1 MWSLKTVLFYFLS
14 VSFCLDAVVDVSAVV
29 VVVAVA
35 SHAADFA
42 SPSCRKRIFS
52 GDRKER
58 KKKFWQAP
66 TLSGINEKTIRVVES
81 IFIFRKSPSH

>member
-1 MWSLKTVLFYFLS
+1 M
-14 VSFCLDAVVDVSAVV
+14 DVVVV
-29 VVVAVA
+29 FVVAAAVVVAVA
-35 SHAADFA
+35 FVVVVSHAADFA

-66 TLSGINEKTIRVVES
+66 TLSGINEKNYPSCGKYFYFYFVVSHRVIES
-81 IFIFRKSPSH
+81 SLRY